1 MATITIRLFG
11 RFVAKIGEDPVPG
24 LSASKVQELLS
35 YLLIHRDRPQSREV
49 LSGVL
54 WGDSDAGRAK
64 KYLRQA
70 LWQLQAALRP
80 FETTSQHI
88 LGIDGDWVELRS
100 VPQLWLDV
108 AVLEGGARPSTSAGE
123 DAALDAAQVKRLQD
137 AAAVY
142 EEDLLPGW
150 YHGWC
155 AYERERLQGIYLAL
169 LDRLM
174 AHCESTDQAERG
186 LYFATLSLRYD
197 RARER
202 THQRMM
208 RLYSMGGDRAAA
220 LRQFDRCV
228 IAMDEELGVAP
239 AAETRALYESLRRG
253 ATPGLMNVRPDVSGV
268 GLTDLLD
275 RLRQIS
281 RTLDEYQ
288 QQVQAGIQAVEQAVH
303 PRSAVSSTLRRR
315 VIALPRSAT

>member
-11 RFVAKIGEDPVPG
+11 RFVAKAGDDVVPG

-35 YLLIHRDRPQSREV
+35 YLSIHRGRPQSREV
-49 LSGVL
+49 LAGVL

-70 LWQLQAALRP
+70 LWQLQTALRP
-80 FETTSQHI
+80 FETEAQHI
-88 LGIDGDWVELRS
+88 LCIDGDWVELRMTQ
-100 VPQLWLDV
+100 QLWLDV
-108 AVLEGGARPSTSAGE
+108 AVLEAEAGLGVGA
-123 DAALDAAQVKRLQD
+123 DAALEPLQAERLRDAV
-137 AAAVY
+137 AVY

-150 YHGWC
+150 YHNWC
-155 AYERERLQGIYLAL
+155 AYERERLQNIYLTL

-174 AHCESTDQAERG
+174 AHCEATQQADPG
-186 LYFATLSLRYD
+186 LRYAMLSLRYD

-253 ATPGLMNVRPDVSGV
+253 GTQTPAAVRSEGA
-268 GLTDLLD
+268 GLTELLD

-281 RTLDEYQ
+281 RNLDEYQ
-288 QQVQAGIQAVEQAVH
+288 QQVQAGIQAVEQALHVRPAAASIVH
-303 PRSAVSSTLRRR
+303 RR
-315 VIALPRSAT
+315 VIALPRSGT